1 MVCPRAAQCATHPA
15 AVIVSLVNASTL
27 SVRPETLSLRHP
39 TAVQPAGTLAVEFEG
54 AEPTGA
60 LEADGWAA
68 EEVATLELEVVAER
82 ADVVWTAEEEARVE
96 VEEETGMTTLVVV
109 EGLAE
114 EDTDDDVEAAF
125 VTPLVV
131 RSVSLAGP
139 PQISFAGTK
148 PSIFTPWSTGGT
160 SAYRSQRSGCCTGP
174 T

>member
-1 MVCPRAAQCATHPA
+1 M
-15 AVIVSLVNASTL
+15 NASTF

-39 TAVQPAGTLAVEFEG
+39 TAVQPAGTLAVELEG

-60 LEADGWAA
+60 LEVEGCAA
-68 EEVATLELEVVAER
+68 EEVATLELEVLAER
-82 ADVVWTAEEEARVE
+82 ADVVWTAEDEARTEVE
-96 VEEETGMTTLVVV
+96 EEETGMTRLVVV